1 MRLIVTNGDNTTA
14 GMLQAGF
21 DADLLPWRDM
31 LHDGPVPSG
40 LALEELSKLRARFLA
55 EEFGAPAKTGSDFA
69 ERDEK
74 VRAHADYERIELWF
88 EHDLYDQ
95 LQLIQL
101 LDVFAQER
109 RSEGLYLMQADDYLG
124 MQTPEALAALQS
136 KARPVTSDQF
146 ALAQST
152 WAAFT
157 SATPEKISPLAFGD
171 YKSLPYLS
179 SALRRLLQELPA
191 VGSGLSLTE
200 ERCLVAL
207 KDGPRSVGALFKITQ
222 EQEEARFL
230 ADLPFFKLLDGL
242 CFATTPLLLG
252 LPYRSKACVTGPD
265 EGNYRAFAKAELT
278 LTDAGRAALDGRF
291 DHAQE
296 NGIARWFGGTF
307 LKAGSLWRRDQ
318 RGDLVAPSAMN

>member
-1 MRLIVTNGDNTTA
+1 MRLIVTNGDNATA

-21 DADLLPWRDM
+21 DAELLPWRDV
-31 LHDGPVPSG
+31 LHDGPVPAG
-40 LALEELSKLRARFLA
+40 ITLENLSKIRAKFLA

-69 ERDEK
+69 ERDAK
-74 VRAHADYERIELWF
+74 IRSHGDYDRVELWF

-101 LDVFAQER
+101 LDLFAQER
-109 RSEGLYLMQADDYLG
+109 RSEGLFLVQADDYLG
-124 MQTPEALAALQS
+124 MQTPEALAALQPT
-136 KARPVTSDQF
+136 ARPVTSDQF
-146 ALAQST
+146 ALAQSA

-157 SATPEKISPLAFGD
+157 SPTPQKIPPLAFND
-171 YKSLPYLS
+171 HASLPYLA

-191 VGSGLSLTE
+191 IASGLSLTE
-200 ERCLVAL
+200 ERCLLAL
-207 KDGPRSVGALFKITQ
+207 TDGSRSVGALFKITQ

-242 CFATTPLLLG
+242 CFATTPLLHD
-252 LPYRSKACVTGPD
+252 LPCRSKACVTGQD

-278 LTDAGRAALDGRF
+278 LTDAGHAALDGRF

-296 NGIARWFGGTF
+296 NGIIRWFGGTL

-318 RGDLVAPSAMN
+318 RGHLVSPSAMN